1 MVMYAHT
8 RPGYKFQLTY
18 TGRKVKAVAAKFVE
32 GAALYKQCQ
41 HCVPKSWVSN
51 GYVEEVKENT
61 DGN

>member
-18 TGRKVKAVAAKFVE
+18 TGRKVKAIADKYRDGSIV
-32 GAALYKQCQ
+32 YKQYQ
-41 HCVPKSWVSN
+41 HCVPRTWITN